1 MHDILAIAGSP
12 SRSSRSS
19 AVLAHSK
26 TVLEAQGLRV
36 KTFTMRDI
44 KPEDLVFANFESL
57 ELKKFI
63 GLVEAAKGIMVAT
76 PVYKATYTGIL
87 KALLDLLP
95 QQAFSDKTIFPIAT
109 GGTLTHLLSIEY
121 SMKPLFAVLGATHIQ
136 QGVFIVDAQMQRL
149 DEGGIRLDDDI
160 ETRLQDAL
168 STFAIAIKTQPGI
181 LQTSGLPS
189 EAG

>member
-26 TVLEAQGLRV
+26 EVLEAQGLQV
-36 KTFTMRDI
+36 ETFTMRDI

-57 ELKKFI
+57 DLKRFI
-63 GLVEAAKGIMVAT
+63 DLVEAANGIMIAT

-95 QQAFSDKTIFPIAT
+95 QSAFSDKTLLPIAT
-109 GGTLTHLLSIEY
+109 GGTITHLLSLEY

-136 QGVFIVDAQMQRL
+136 RGVFIVDAQMQRL
-149 DEGGIRLDDDI
+149 EAGGIQLDDDI
-160 ETRLQDAL
+160 EARLQASL
-168 STFAIAIKTQPGI
+168 LEFAMAIKQQKPV
-181 LQTSGLPS
+181 LQTSL
-189 EAG
+189 

>member
-26 TVLEAQGLRV
+26 AVLETQGLQV
-36 KTFTMRDI
+36 ETFTMRDI
-44 KPEDLVFANFESL
+44 KPDDLVFANFESL
-57 ELKKFI
+57 ELRKFM

-95 QQAFSDKTIFPIAT
+95 QQAFADKTIFPIAT

-136 QGVFIVDAQMQRL
+136 QGVFIVDSQMQRL
-149 DEGGIRLDDDI
+149 EAGGIQLDDDI
-160 ETRLQDAL
+160 AARLQAAL
-168 STFAIAIKTQPGI
+168 LAFASTIKP
-181 LQTSGLPS
+181 
-189 EAG
+189 A